1 MSDDYVAPSNLVARI
16 GAGVVGGLAGGV
28 VLGAVLLLM
37 GEMSDIGKLVGSG
50 TTRGAWLVLGTICI
64 VAGGLFGAL
73 FGTWISRQLLSAI
86 GIGLLY
92 GGIWW
97 ALLPLS
103 LVPLRTGGKLFDI
116 DGSLIDLAAYAAFG
130 IVTAVIY
137 AMAGPRRRYWYG
149 PRRSWGLVYATPRRR
164 RRKRDDDDD

>member
-1 MSDDYVAPSNLVARI
+1 MSDDYVPPSNLVARI

-28 VLGAVLLLM
+28 VLGAVLLVM
-37 GEMSDIGKLVGSG
+37 DEMTAIGNLVGSS
-50 TTRGAWLVLGTICI
+50 TTRGAWLVLGAICL
-64 VAGGLFGAL
+64 VAGGVFGAL
-73 FGTWISRQLLSAI
+73 FGTWISRQLISAI

-97 ALLPLS
+97 AILPL
-103 LVPLRTGGKLFDI
+103 LVLPLRNGGKLFDI
-116 DGSLIDLAAYAAFG
+116 DGTMVELGAYAAFG
-130 IVTAVIY
+130 IVCAVIY